1 MLKLVVA
8 DGSRNYIK
16 GIYFCVLQL
25 LLQSE
30 LTFLQYAT
38 HLYWKN
44 FRSNLPGI
52 NHARHFCKWLERMR
66 KKQGT
71 KTAYKQ
77 GWKQH
82 ACSQK
87 DMPPLLVFKNAT
99 FIKVGWKLQKETEL
113 AGYQGTRMLR
123 KRAHLGQGTENL
135 IISPSLSHIV
145 CVIFFFIISQI
156 LFSLVQQLPSESIYA
171 HCMYLNRKGQD
182 YSFP

>member
-1 MLKLVVA
+1 MFILILVVA
-8 DGSRNYIK
+8 DGSRNYIT

-44 FRSNLPGI
+44 FRSNLAGI
-52 NHARHFCKWLERMR
+52 NHAQHFCKWLERIR

-82 ACSQK
+82 ACSQE
-87 DMPPLLVFKNAT
+87 DMPTLSFFKNAT
-99 FIKVGWKLQKETEL
+99 FIKVGWKLQKETKL
-113 AGYQGTRMLR
+113 ASYPGTHMLR
-123 KRAHLGQGTENL
+123 KRAPLGQGTEDL
-135 IISPSLSHIV
+135 IISSSLSHIV
-145 CVIFFFIISQI
+145 WNFLLYNFTNFIFTGSAVAQWK
-156 LFSLVQQLPSESIYA
+156 
-171 HCMYLNRKGQD
+171 YLCTLHVLE
-182 YSFP
+182 